1 MTTFLKE
8 MEAIIK
14 ENDKLKDENDKL
26 KEENDKLKKE
36 FRKIEDYDDLLVENE
51 ELKEKEKH
59 YETLIKENKALNEAN
74 IENRVQLNQTN
85 NEIKEILLNITELKK
100 DKISRGK
107 KIEKLIKD
115 LKNNKLEMQKI
126 VKEKEKL
133 HDSIKYQRDI
143 YEKNWKYYQEQI
155 NKKEKD
161 LNKYEKFINKEKQIK
176 KWLSI
181 NANDITYRMGN
192 ELSEIINK

>member
-14 ENDKLKDENDKL
+14 ENDKLK
-26 KEENDKLKKE
+26 EENDKLKKE
-36 FRKIEDYDDLLVENE
+36 LRNIENYDDLLVENE
-51 ELKEKEKH
+51 LLKEKQKH
-59 YETLIKENKALNEAN
+59 YDTLIKENKALNEAN
-74 IENRVQLNQTN
+74 IDNKVQLNQKN
-85 NEIKEILLNITELKK
+85 NEIKETLLNITELKK

-115 LKNNKLEMQKI
+115 LKINKLEIHKI

-143 YEKNWKYYQEQI
+143 YEKSCKHYQEQI
-155 NKKEKD
+155 NKKEKE
-161 LNKYEKFINKEKQIK
+161 NIKYENLINKERQIK
-176 KWLSI
+176 KWLSN
-181 NANDITYRMGN
+181 NANDINYRIGN

>member
-14 ENDKLKDENDKL
+14 ENDKLKD
-26 KEENDKLKKE
+26 ENDKLKKE

-51 ELKEKEKH
+51 ELKEKEKD
-59 YETLIKENKALNEAN
+59 YGTLLKENKALNEAN
-74 IENRVQLNQTN
+74 IEIRVQLNQTN

-133 HDSIKYQRDI
+133 CNSIKYQRDI
-143 YEKNWKYYQEQI
+143 YDRNIKSYTEQI

-161 LNKYEKFINKEKQIK
+161 LNKYEKFIDKEKQIK
-176 KWLSI
+176 KWFLN
-181 NANDITYRMGN
+181 NANDINYRIGT
-192 ELSEIINK
+192 ELSEILNK